1 MPPLASVP
9 REASSLSPPRPSR
22 PIVPKGGHSP
32 SPFLAVSR
40 LGSIG
45 GSFSFRKGNPSLFDW
60 EHDFGSPPNPPAN
73 RAVQTCTTMA
83 SALQDGNGGAGTSPR
98 TYSRK
103 EKSLGLLC
111 ENFMAVYGS
120 GEQEEVSL
128 DAAAAELGVE
138 RRRIY
143 DIVNVLESVQVV
155 VRKAKNRYQWN
166 GMERLPTS
174 LEELKHEPDE
184 GTTANGPN
192 GPQGASMT
200 NSAKEKK
207 REKSLNILTRKFVKV
222 FLKSGKRTMSLEE
235 AAASLAGEGA
245 EPAQLKTKV
254 RRLYDIANILCSLNL
269 IEKTHVAESRKP
281 AFRWMGVEEDPN
293 FKVVTKQ
300 QRFGDQ
306 ATGVGNDGQRENKD
320 TGQHVPPK
328 KRGVK
333 RPAKITPLAEKNG
346 QEFGG
351 KAPKL
356 NGHACP
362 TPPTHMNGHG
372 QHVVPMVYPFP
383 PPGLIFPPM
392 VPGQTTSK
400 HLPEENPGAEENHS
414 NMETMPIL
422 SLPPLPDVPAG
433 SVNPRELLGYQNE
446 TINRMMSQYVDA
458 WRNWYTTS
466 AS

>member
-1 MPPLASVP
+1 M
-9 REASSLSPPRPSR
+9 
-22 PIVPKGGHSP
+22 
-32 SPFLAVSR
+32 
-40 LGSIG
+40 
-45 GSFSFRKGNPSLFDW
+45 
-60 EHDFGSPPNPPAN
+60 
-73 RAVQTCTTMA
+73 TMA

-111 ENFMAVYGS
+111 ENFLAVYGS
-120 GEQEEVSL
+120 GKQEEVSL

-155 VRKAKNRYQWN
+155 VRKAKNRYHWH
-166 GMERLPTS
+166 GIERLPAS

-184 GTTANGPN
+184 GTTATVQDGH
-192 GPQGASMT
+192 QQTSVAT
-200 NSAKEKK
+200 TAKDKK

-222 FLKSGKRTMSLEE
+222 FLKSGKRTLSLEE
-235 AAASLAGEGA
+235 AAASLAGGEA

-281 AFRWMGVEEDPN
+281 AFRWLGIEEISDHEE
-293 FKVVTKQ
+293 VSKQ
-300 QRFGDQ
+300 RQPDKH
-306 ATGVGNDGQRENKD
+306 ATAIGHNGPSENRD

-333 RPAKITPLAEKNG
+333 RQAEATPLTDTNRQKSGAKVSKPNANA
-346 QEFGG
+346 FP
-351 KAPKL
+351 AP
-356 NGHACP
+356 P
-362 TPPTHMNGHG
+362 MHMNGQG
-372 QHVVPMVYPFP
+372 QNIVPMMFPFP

-392 VPGQTTSK
+392 VPGQTTSE
-400 HLPEENPGAEENHS
+400 HSPEEKPGPEMNHS
-414 NMETMPIL
+414 NLKDDVPTVP
-422 SLPPLPDVPAG
+422 LPPLPDVPAG
-433 SVNPRELLGYQNE
+433 SVLPHELLGYQNE

-466 AS
+466 AN